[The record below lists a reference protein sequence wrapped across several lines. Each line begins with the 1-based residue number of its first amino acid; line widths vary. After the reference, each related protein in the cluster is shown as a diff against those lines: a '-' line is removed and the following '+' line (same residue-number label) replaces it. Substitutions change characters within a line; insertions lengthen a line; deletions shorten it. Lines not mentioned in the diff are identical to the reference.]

1 MSKGSQRLE
10 PVIDDAVEILKR
22 TFHQA
27 GELNDQELAV
37 ARLANS
43 TLGTWAKLKQS
54 ESAQEAVYFSMAR
67 ELAQDQAQLAHY
79 IQVTMPHLPL
89 SQDLKALPEG
99 KKKSK

>member
-1 MSKGSQRLE
+1 MNKGSQRLE
-10 PVIDDAVEILKR
+10 PVIDEAVEILKR
-22 TFHQA
+22 TFQA

-67 ELAQDQAQLAHY
+67 ELAQDQEQLAHY
-79 IQVTMPHLPL
+79 IKVTMPHLPL